1 MRRRPTPAH
10 GANAAFRSMGCGR
23 TAPRPKTWRT
33 CTAWTN
39 ASRSLDSIRAPT
51 WWSGSCGRWQ
61 RASGVP
67 GNVCWVEVTWVT
79 GRWPSSPRAEM
90 ARRGGLGGQGAD
102 AGDRVACGASDDA
115 AAGQRGRVFSDPDT
129 VRDVIDN
136 SNRDGD
142 RPARRA
148 CRSGGGQDF
157 FAAGTV
163 FLATPPG
170 ASIRPGP
177 RALLRKPGKTLP
189 VLH

>member
-1 MRRRPTPAH
+1 MGH
-10 GANAAFRSMGCGR
+10 GAVAVESSRRDGSEGR
-23 TAPRPKTWRT
+23 TWR
-33 CTAWTN
+33 A
-39 ASRSLDSIRAPT
+39 
-51 WWSGSCGRWQ
+51 
-61 RASGVP
+61 
-67 GNVCWVEVTWVT
+67 
-79 GRWPSSPRAEM
+79 
-90 ARRGGLGGQGAD
+90 GAD

-177 RALLRKPGKTLP
+177 RAL
-189 VLH
+189 